1 MEKITC
7 AAELKIAIQTL
18 EFQRDVQGELLK
30 EQFLVTFES
39 LKPANMIKT
48 TLHEI
53 TSSPY
58 LIDNMLGAI
67 TGIVSGYISKK
78 IAVGTSHSVIRK
90 VMGSVLQFSITN
102 LVAQHPDILKVAGN
116 FLINKIFQKKED
128 TRTEDN
134 IENT

>member
-7 AAELKIAIQTL
+7 AAELKIAIQSL

-30 EQFLVTFES
+30 EQFYVTFES

>member
-102 LVAQHPDILKVAGN
+102 LVAQHPDILKLAGN
-116 FLINKIFQKKED
+116 FLIKKIFQKKEEAK
-128 TRTEDN
+128 TEEN

>member
-78 IAVGTSHSVIRK
+78 IAVGTSHSLIRK

-102 LVAQHPDILKVAGN
+102 LVAQHPDILKLAGN
-116 FLINKIFQKKED
+116 FLIKKIFQKKEEAM
-128 TRTEDN
+128 TEEN